1 MKLKIISSLGMIALL
16 LVGCSEKPAKETI
29 EEPAVAVE
37 KPVPKTTEV
46 TKETITDINQVRQ
59 IVEDY
64 GVGGGDSLTDIDFTD
79 GKITATIGF
88 TNTRDIPDYLI
99 AASYYTGAA
108 DQLLLYEGWTDLTI
122 TYTGVGTATMNIAQ
136 QKDDGYGPYF
146 SGEEVEN
153 QLK

>member
-16 LVGCSEKPAKETI
+16 LVGCSDEPAKETI
-29 EEPAVAVE
+29 EEPEVAVE
-37 KPVPKTTEV
+37 KPAPKTTEV

-64 GVGGGDSLTDIDFTD
+64 GVGGEDSLTDIDFTD

-88 TNTRDIPDYLI
+88 TNTTDIPDYLM

-146 SGEEVEN
+146 SGEEVER
-153 QLK
+153 QFK